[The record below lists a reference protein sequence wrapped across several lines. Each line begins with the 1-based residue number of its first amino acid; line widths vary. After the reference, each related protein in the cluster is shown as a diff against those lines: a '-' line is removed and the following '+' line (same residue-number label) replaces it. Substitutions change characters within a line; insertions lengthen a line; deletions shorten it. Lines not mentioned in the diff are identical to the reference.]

1 MPAETLSP
9 NSYLWVDHRI
19 YTIRLRKMKDFLDV
33 FDRMG
38 LPPLLATMGA
48 PLGFHV
54 SQVGPLNQFVHQWG
68 YDSLEQYEA
77 CCKARDAHPG
87 FGAYLA
93 ASIDLITAQES
104 SLIRRV
110 DLASLKNR

>member
-1 MPAETLSP
+1 MPFEAPSAH
-9 NSYLWVDHRI
+9 NYLWIDHRV
-19 YTIRLRKMKDFLDV
+19 YTIRVRKMGDFLDL
-33 FDRMG
+33 FNRMA
-38 LPPLLATMGA
+38 LPALLATMGA

-54 SQVGPLNQFVHQWG
+54 SQVGALNQFVHQWG
-68 YDSLEQYEA
+68 YGSLEQYEA

>member
-1 MPAETLSP
+1 MPLDTPSAH
-9 NSYLWVDHRI
+9 NYLWVDHRV
-19 YTIRLRKMKDFLDV
+19 YTIHLRKMGDFLNM
-33 FDRMG
+33 FDRMA
-38 LPPLLATMGA
+38 LPALLATMGA

-54 SQVGPLNQFVHQWG
+54 SQVGALNQFVHQWG

-93 ASIDLITAQES
+93 ASLDLITAQES